1 MNANLL
7 VMKTGNIPFF
17 SSRKTTRENYRLSLR
32 ETSIL
37 SIGLIGLL
45 GIYYVFILN
54 VNATKGYN
62 LRTVE
67 IARKN
72 YQFEES
78 LLNIRIAEAQSL
90 TTLANSSFAS
100 GMEQIE
106 NPRYLVLKD
115 SLYTYQK

>member
-17 SSRKTTRENYRLSLR
+17 TGRKTSRENYLLSIREAYILSL
-32 ETSIL
+32 
-37 SIGLIGLL
+37 GLIGLL
-45 GIYYVFILN
+45 GIYYVFVLN

-62 LRTVE
+62 LRTIE

-90 TTLANSSFAS
+90 TTLANSPYAS
-100 GMEQIE
+100 GMQQIE
-106 NPRYLVLKD
+106 NPKYLVLTD
-115 SLYTYQK
+115 SLYAYKK